1 MLLEVSDL
9 CVTYG
14 RVTALRGISL
24 GIDRHECVGVLGANR
39 AGKTTLAR
47 AISRLV
53 QPKAG
58 EIRWQGRV
66 TGRMRADEIPAL
78 GVAHVPEGRQIF
90 KRMTVEENLLVGAL
104 TPDSRPYRA
113 ESLERIYDLFPR
125 LGERKGQ
132 MAGTLSGGEQQMV
145 AIGRALM
152 LRPQLLILDE
162 PSLGLAPIVVQE
174 VYRTVATIRRE
185 GIAILLVEQNVAL
198 ALDCIDRGY
207 VLENG
212 NIAVAGS
219 AAELRDS
226 AAVREAYLG
235 L

>member
-9 CVTYG
+9 RVSYG
-14 RVTALRGISL
+14 RVNALRGVSL
-24 GIDRHECVGVLGANR
+24 QMDRHQCVGVLGANR

-53 QPKAG
+53 PFQSG
-58 EIRWQGRV
+58 DIRWQGRS
-66 TGRMRADEIPAL
+66 TARMRPDEVPGL

-90 KRMTVEENLLVGAL
+90 KRMSVEENLLVGAL
-104 TPDSRPYRA
+104 TADSRPHRA
-113 ESLERIYDLFPR
+113 QSLERIYALFPR
-125 LGERKGQ
+125 LGERKAQ

-174 VYRTVATIRRE
+174 VYRTIAAIREE

-212 NIAVAGS
+212 CVAVAGS

>member
-1 MLLEVSDL
+1 
-9 CVTYG
+9 
-14 RVTALRGISL
+14 
-24 GIDRHECVGVLGANR
+24 
-39 AGKTTLAR
+39 
-47 AISRLV
+47 
-53 QPKAG
+53 
-58 EIRWQGRV
+58 
-66 TGRMRADEIPAL
+66 
-78 GVAHVPEGRQIF
+78 
-90 KRMTVEENLLVGAL
+90 
-104 TPDSRPYRA
+104 
-113 ESLERIYDLFPR
+113 
-125 LGERKGQ
+125 
-132 MAGTLSGGEQQMV
+132 MV

-174 VYRTVATIRRE
+174 VYRTIAAIREE

-212 NIAVAGS
+212 CVAVAGS